1 VTGQTPRTPRGRAGL
16 VGRLLI
22 AVGPAIL
29 AVALRLL
36 PGPQITDDAYITFKY
51 VRNLASGLGFTY
63 NPGEHVLGTTTPLYT
78 LSLTG
83 LYLLL
88 GRLGASIITISYVLN
103 AILEGANTAL
113 LAKLARRATGSRA
126 VGAACGLLSA
136 VSSVAIAVSLS
147 GMETPLYVL
156 LILSTLLL
164 FLSGRTPAAAVV
176 CALAVLTRP
185 DGLLLALALLAYLL
199 VRERR
204 QLPRVIALGSFVL
217 APWLIFSSL
226 YFGSP
231 IATSVA
237 AKNVVYLLPRFEAL
251 RGLAHH
257 WCALVGLDLTGPPA
271 YAPAAALTVLWLLG
285 TLSVARRGRRFGP
298 VAIFP
303 LLYLCAFAIANKPM
317 FRWYYVPLEPFY
329 LLGLAGLAQ
338 ALLKVRATRYAAATL
353 TAAVVMAVVGAQ
365 LYSLNLLPD
374 ASRPWLTPK
383 RISLERELL
392 YQRVAED
399 INRSYPVDSGVTI
412 ATPEIGAFGYYSRAR
427 ILDTTGLVSPEAL
440 RYYPLDPALSPE
452 CNYAVAPD
460 MIRELKPEMVV
471 SLELFIRNGLL
482 PDPWFRSHYT
492 PAARYDTEAF
502 GSKGLLVFRRRD
514 WALPS
519 GWGDRSGGAAS
530 GAER

>member
-1 VTGQTPRTPRGRAGL
+1 
-16 VGRLLI
+16 
-22 AVGPAIL
+22 
-29 AVALRLL
+29 
-36 PGPQITDDAYITFKY
+36 
-51 VRNLASGLGFTY
+51 
-63 NPGEHVLGTTTPLYT
+63 
-78 LSLTG
+78 
-83 LYLLL
+83 
-88 GRLGASIITISYVLN
+88 
-103 AILEGANTAL
+103 
-113 LAKLARRATGSRA
+113 
-126 VGAACGLLSA
+126 
-136 VSSVAIAVSLS
+136 
-147 GMETPLYVL
+147 
-156 LILSTLLL
+156 
-164 FLSGRTPAAAVV
+164 
-176 CALAVLTRP
+176 
-185 DGLLLALALLAYLL
+185 
-199 VRERR
+199 
-204 QLPRVIALGSFVL
+204 
-217 APWLIFSSL
+217 
-226 YFGSP
+226 
-231 IATSVA
+231 
-237 AKNVVYLLPRFEAL
+237 
-251 RGLAHH
+251 
-257 WCALVGLDLTGPPA
+257 
-271 YAPAAALTVLWLLG
+271 
-285 TLSVARRGRRFGP
+285 
-298 VAIFP
+298 
-303 LLYLCAFAIANKPM
+303 
-317 FRWYYVPLEPFY
+317 
-329 LLGLAGLAQ
+329 
-338 ALLKVRATRYAAATL
+338 
-353 TAAVVMAVVGAQ
+353 VGAQ

-399 INRSYPVDSGVTI
+399 IDRSYPVDSGVTI